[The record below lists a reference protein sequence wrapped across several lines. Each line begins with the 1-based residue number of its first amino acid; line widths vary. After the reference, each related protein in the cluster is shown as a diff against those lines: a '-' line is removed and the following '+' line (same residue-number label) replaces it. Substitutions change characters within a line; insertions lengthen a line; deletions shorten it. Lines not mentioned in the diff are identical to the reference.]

1 MSSFT
6 ALTECFHT
14 RRLLLSLAASGR
26 TSQIILGY
34 GINVY
39 RFNAHVQGDNAY
51 NLENGIQSA
60 LTNSGHWA
68 VGVAYC
74 SFLDVF
80 TTNHPWI
87 LWGVG
92 VYVKFRQRWGWA
104 FTWTWA
110 FVRMDSVYIPVICCM
125 CFQIN

>member
-39 RFNAHVQGDNAY
+39 RFNAHLQGNNAY
-51 NLENGIQSA
+51 NLGNGVQSA
-60 LTNSGHWA
+60 STNSGHWA
-68 VGVAYC
+68 AGVAY
-74 SFLDVF
+74 SVQFLECLH
-80 TTNHPWI
+80 NKPP
-87 LWGVG
+87 
-92 VYVKFRQRWGWA
+92 
-104 FTWTWA
+104 
-110 FVRMDSVYIPVICCM
+110 MDFMGGGHIC
-125 CFQIN
+125 QI